1 MPEMMHGK
9 VVGTVT
15 AYNDDRRYALATDS
29 DGNTYFLYERYFDT
43 VARWG
48 FDDIQFG
55 SVVKFIPTEGPKGLR
70 AVDIEVVKQ

>member
-1 MPEMMHGK
+1 MAEMIHGK

-15 AYNDDRRYALATDS
+15 AYNDEKRYCTATDS
-29 DGNTYFLYERYFDT
+29 DGRTYFLYERYFDQLS
-43 VARWG
+43 RWT
-48 FDDIQFG
+48 FDDVAFG